1 MTSESSCQSP
11 GLSPTLPKLSSCS
24 SQLTLKASSVLEP
37 DAVASQFQL
46 DWDLPK
52 IVTSLGKA
60 HSHWTFK
67 GSGRA
72 QGVWSKFVSAMGGPL
87 GLGTQSQAPPISP
100 SRPHFLLPSSILRLR
115 AEFSHVSW

>member
-52 IVTSLGKA
+52 MVTSLGKA

-72 QGVWSKFVSAMGGPL
+72 QGVWSKFVSAMGGSP
-87 GLGTQSQAPPISP
+87 GPGCPVTSP
-100 SRPHFLLPSSILRLR
+100 SYPPFQTPLSPPFFHPQTQG
-115 AEFSHVSW
+115 